1 MQATIRDH
9 VSHIGSS
16 RFQCGITD
24 FCWSGA
30 RLFISTFP
38 ILGRANHQRRSLV
51 NVRRKSFDPKAV
63 KAGGRNVPR
72 YIGVL
77 LVAGFACGSASLAAG
92 ARPLIELPPAFW
104 KAKPYLQKRLNEEQ
118 AVLVSVRTE
127 DGRIDPEADRL
138 VMSGVGWV
146 KQAPAEVF
154 ARTQDF
160 ERLKEIS
167 EHFREVKYES
177 KTERLFI
184 VSQALG
190 YQARMLF
197 QLKFDRAERK
207 IHFEVIDGHFL
218 GLRGLVEMAS
228 IGDSKIKDRDRVT
241 ELSIL
246 MAHEARTLP
255 VPKILIGFALE
266 VIAKNVAV
274 KMRRHLETPKK

>member
-1 MQATIRDH
+1 MQDNIRDH
-9 VSHIGSS
+9 VSHMGSS
-16 RFQCGITD
+16 LFQV
-24 FCWSGA
+24 
-30 RLFISTFP
+30 
-38 ILGRANHQRRSLV
+38 GRSAAELALESVIEVLVAGLSMLSRAKHQRRGPVNGRLGFVAISLGLFT
-51 NVRRKSFDPKAV
+51 S
-63 KAGGRNVPR
+63 
-72 YIGVL
+72 
-77 LVAGFACGSASLAAG
+77 VAASA
-92 ARPLIELPPAFW
+92 PLIELPPSFW
-104 KAKPYLQKRLNEEQ
+104 KLKLHIRKRLNEEQ

-127 DGRIDPEADRL
+127 AGRVDALSDRL

-167 EHFREVKYES
+167 DHFREVKFDH

-218 GLRGLVEMAS
+218 GLRGLVEMAA
-228 IGDSKIKDRDRVT
+228 IGDSAIKGRERIT

-255 VPKILIGFALE
+255 IPKILIGFALE
-266 VIAKNVAV
+266 VIAKNVAI
-274 KMRRHLETPKK
+274 KMRRHLEAKP